1 VVSDPGRLRH
11 RFVLE
16 AASDLDDGAGGV
28 VRTFTPAGA
37 LWADM
42 TPLGLATR
50 FSDGALESRATHHLR
65 LRNGPAVS
73 LDHRLRLGGDRLFR
87 ILAHRSAEPGYRLI
101 LVEEI
106 QP

>member
-1 VVSDPGRLRH
+1 MSNPGRLRH

-16 AASDLDDGAGGV
+16 IAVGDDDGGGGV
-28 VRTFTPAGA
+28 ERTYAPAGA

-42 TPLGLATR
+42 TPLGLTSR
-50 FSDGALESRATHHLR
+50 SSDGALESRATHHLR
-65 LRNGPAVS
+65 LRDGPAVS
-73 LDHRLRLGGDRLFR
+73 LNDRLRLGADRLFR
-87 ILAHRSAEPGYRLI
+87 ILAHRPAEPGYRLI

>member
-1 VVSDPGRLRH
+1 MSDPGRLRY

-16 AASDLDDGAGGV
+16 AAADLDDGAGGV

-37 LWADM
+37 FWADM
-42 TPLGLATR
+42 TPLGLTKR
-50 FSDGALESRATHHLR
+50 VSDGALESRATHHLR
-65 LRNGPAVS
+65 LRNGPALS
-73 LDHRLRLGGDRLFR
+73 LDHRLRLGADRLFR
-87 ILAHRSAEPGYRLI
+87 ILAHRAAEPGYQLI